1 MAVDIERDLE
11 PLRTLPDPKGWVR
24 LEQVRK
30 ERGRLE
36 LRFGIHEE
44 NRGKRKIGSWRIVCS
59 GVREAHIA
67 DFDGGG
73 LALYP
78 TVHPAARQYTA
89 RQAELRWAASNNKPT
104 ALGALYKAHTEAV
117 NDWIPFDRCVS
128 MKSISD
134 KKCVCRGPDFLV
146 LAYAKAL
153 RTLGEKPYLT
163 LRGSR
168 KSKQSSLRVL
178 HFGDSFVVAAVFQ
191 LSSEGKI

>member
-1 MAVDIERDLE
+1 MAVDIKRDLE

-44 NRGKRKIGSWRIVCS
+44 NRGKRKIGSWRIVCG

-78 TVHPAARQYTA
+78 TVHPAARQYAA
-89 RQAELRWAASNNKPT
+89 RHAELRWAASNNKPT
-104 ALGALYKAHTEAV
+104 ALGALYKAHTDAV
-117 NDWIPFDRCVS
+117 NDWIPFDRFI
-128 MKSISD
+128 SIKTLSD

-146 LAYAKAL
+146 RTYAKAL
-153 RTLGEKPYLT
+153 RALGENPHLT
-163 LRGSR
+163 ERGSR
-168 KSKQSSLRVL
+168 KSKQRGLRVL

-191 LSSEGKI
+191 IFSGAKS

>member
-1 MAVDIERDLE
+1 MAIERDLE
-11 PLRTLPDPKGWVR
+11 PLQSLPDPNGWVR

-30 ERGRLE
+30 EHGRLE

-44 NRGKRKIGSWRIVCS
+44 NRRKRKIDSWRIICS

-89 RQAELRWAASNNKPT
+89 RQAELRWAASNKKPT

-117 NDWIPFDRCVS
+117 NDWIPFDRYIS
-128 MKSISD
+128 MKNISD

-146 LAYAKAL
+146 RSYAKAL
-153 RTLGEKPYLT
+153 RTLGEKPHLT
-163 LRGSR
+163 LRVSR
-168 KSKQSSLRVL
+168 KSKQSRLRVL
-178 HFGDSFVVAAVFQ
+178 HFGDSFVVAAGFHI
-191 LSSEGKI
+191 SSVGKI